1 MLKVNYYDMPI
12 VKENE
17 EDLINIMLDVRSE
30 YAILF
35 NDDTVDKTID
45 SFFAKDADHILY
57 GKLINLCDK
66 SKKEYNAKV
75 IDDILG
81 NIAVVNQQ
89 LYYDI
94 ICIIEAVLKAAD
106 ADHYADYINK
116 MRNLIETVKSKD
128 NNDSENK

>member
-17 EDLINIMLDVRSE
+17 EDSINIILNVRSK
-30 YAILF
+30 YASLL
-35 NDDTVDKTID
+35 NDDTADKIID
-45 SFFAKDADHILY
+45 AFFSNDADHILY
-57 GKLINLCDK
+57 GKLINLCDR

-75 IDDILG
+75 IDDILS

-94 ICIIEAVLKAAD
+94 ICIIEAVLTAAD
-106 ADHYADYINK
+106 ADYYADYVDK
-116 MRNLIETVKSKD
+116 MRNLIETVKSKG
-128 NNDSENK
+128 NDDLENK